1 MKQPESKAGASV
13 LQSPPESH
21 LQLPL
26 ESVRDCVSESEM
38 GPAGGGGDRKKRRV
52 RGKGEGLNP
61 SSKGSPVTHSALLQR
76 VKPRSVGQLWFSS
89 QPTGLSRDSLA

>member
-1 MKQPESKAGASV
+1 MKPPEGKAGASV

-38 GPAGGGGDRKKRRV
+38 GQAGGGGQEEEE
-52 RGKGEGLNP
+52 GEGKRGGAEP
-61 SSKGSPVTHSALLQR
+61 QALKAAL
-76 VKPRSVGQLWFSS
+76 
-89 QPTGLSRDSLA
+89 

>member
-1 MKQPESKAGASV
+1 MKQPEGKAGASV

-38 GPAGGGGDRKKRRV
+38 GPAAGGGGQEEEE
-52 RGKGEGLNP
+52 GEGKRGGAEP
-61 SSKGSPVTHSALLQR
+61 
-76 VKPRSVGQLWFSS
+76 QL
-89 QPTGLSRDSLA
+89 